1 MFWFDFSTNFRCN
14 KKLTMIFSIDT
25 VPTRIIRTLENCVLL
40 TIEGQW
46 NGKFVIRVEGK
57 AITTNRYGYPCKKNQ
72 NWRMG
77 NEKRKWAN
85 PIFRTLDA
93 RNLVFTHE
101 RYLIIL
107 ISTVKKISKN
117 IQYFFRN
124 WELNFKYFSSISAT
138 LLFTLLYNMV
148 SSETYWYNVINGR

>member
-1 MFWFDFSTNFRCN
+1 MRTGNSALICTDFW
-14 KKLTMIFSIDT
+14 LT
-25 VPTRIIRTLENCVLL
+25 VPTRIIRTLENCILL

-46 NGKFVIRVEGK
+46 NGKFVMREEGK

-101 RYLIIL
+101 RYLIML
-107 ISTVKKISKN
+107 ISTVKKKIEKYAVLFTKLRAKL
-117 IQYFFRN
+117 QVFFFYFRN
-124 WELNFKYFSSISAT
+124 SFIYFT
-138 LLFTLLYNMV
+138 V
-148 SSETYWYNVINGR
+148 

>member
-1 MFWFDFSTNFRCN
+1 MFKPIISGG
-14 KKLTMIFSIDT
+14 T

-101 RYLIIL
+101 RYLIML

-117 IQYFFRN
+117 TQYFFRN